1 MLLRLKENSIW
12 VFCKPL
18 VELYEK
24 KTDFE
29 TAKIICR
36 VERYEHVTLLPKSLV
51 VYYRLLYLERSS
63 ENSTVLA

>member
-1 MLLRLKENSIW
+1 MLLRLKDNSIW
-12 VFCKPL
+12 VFGRPL

-36 VERYEHVTLLPKSLV
+36 VERYEHTTLLPKSMV
-51 VYYRLLYLERSS
+51 AYYRLLYLERSS
-63 ENSTVLA
+63 ENSTVRA